1 MENTYLGI
9 LRGKMLPI
17 EISAQILLK
26 GGNDKVF
33 YLETKQ
39 ISGYTT
45 KLTMKN
51 ALDKAK
57 DETSQGDQL
66 AILMDELE
74 NIKLDDNLERAAVD
88 VEQGQGLLEW
98 IMI

>member
-17 EISAQILLK
+17 EISAQVLLN
-26 GGNDKVF
+26 GENDKIF

-45 KLTMKN
+45 KLTLKN

-57 DETSQGDQL
+57 DENSQYNQL

-74 NIKLDDNLERAAVD
+74 NIILDDNLERAAVD
-88 VEQGQGLLEW
+88 EEQGQRLLEW

>member
-9 LRGKMLPI
+9 LRRKMLPI
-17 EISAQILLK
+17 EISAQVLLK
-26 GGNDKVF
+26 GENDKIF

-45 KLTMKN
+45 KLTLKN

-57 DETSQGDQL
+57 DENSQYNQL

-74 NIKLDDNLERAAVD
+74 NIILDDNLERAAVD
-88 VEQGQGLLEW
+88 EEQGQRLLEW

>member
-17 EISAQILLK
+17 EISAQVLLK
-26 GGNDKVF
+26 GENDKIF

-45 KLTMKN
+45 KLTLKN

-57 DETSQGDQL
+57 DENSQYNQL

-74 NIKLDDNLERAAVD
+74 NIILDDNLERAAVD
-88 VEQGQGLLEW
+88 EEQGQRLLEW